1 MEFNR
6 GHSDFEELG
15 DFSIGKPP
23 AHQFENLILSRSG
36 GLSSVGVFSECPRGL
51 AQEFLQCLIRNP
63 EMVCGHAM
71 NRPPQRVRNCTVRN
85 VPIRAHDQ
93 QPHNLVFRFFI
104 IQHNEFRVQGVFPQ
118 LLKARAQRHFQST
131 LIDNK
136 DSIFSLPWGKIHV
149 LLDAQDLRDI
159 LSPQ

>member
-1 MEFNR
+1 MEFHR
-6 GHSDFEELG
+6 AHSDFEELR

-51 AQEFLQCLIRNP
+51 AEEFLQCLIRNP
-63 EMVCGHAM
+63 EMACGHAM
-71 NRPPQRVRNCTVRN
+71 NRPPQPVRNFTVRN
-85 VPIRAHDQ
+85 IPVRAHDQ

-104 IQHNEFRVQGVFPQ
+104 IQNNEFRLQGVFPQ
-118 LLKARAQRHFQST
+118 SLKARAQRHFQST
-131 LIDNK
+131 LIDNENG
-136 DSIFSLPWGKIHV
+136 IFSLRWGKIDV

-159 LSPQ
+159 FSPQ